1 MGISVSRSGELEV
14 SDTKLDS
21 ALSKNYAD
29 VIQMFSANTDDQST
43 SSSDAAG
50 LAGDI
55 NRIISDVTASNG
67 YLITQQKVLAD
78 SNAIRQ
84 EELTELEARM
94 ERVEERYNRQ
104 FLAMQQIIDQM
115 NSTKDSM
122 EDSFANLPFSN
133 KD

>member
-1 MGISVSRSGELEV
+1 M
-14 SDTKLDS
+14 
-21 ALSKNYAD
+21 
-29 VIQMFSANTDDQST
+29 
-43 SSSDAAG
+43 
-50 LAGDI
+50 
-55 NRIISDVTASNG
+55 TASNG

-78 SNAIRQ
+78 SNAARQ